1 MDIMQVTDRKSERE
15 FFQLPRFI
23 YADDPNWIP
32 HLVQDEK
39 KVFDPKKN
47 KVFRHGTAVRWI
59 LKDDTGKTIG
69 RIAAFVNKKYS
80 KSMKQPTGG
89 VGFFECI
96 NDQKAA
102 ALLFDTAKKWLEEKD
117 MEAMDGPINF
127 GEKNMFWGLLIEN
140 FTDPNSY
147 GMNYHPPY
155 YKELLEEYGF
165 KVYYNQLVYKR
176 DLKLPA
182 QEIFVRKYRALMAD
196 PEYSVG
202 DIRGKDLDTVA
213 EDFRTVYNNAWAG
226 AHGFKDMSS
235 LQAKK
240 VMQSLKPVIDKK
252 FVIFAYH
259 KGKPIAFYVNIPELN
274 EIFKHVNGNLN
285 WWGKLIF
292 LYHKLKKTPS
302 TMVGIVFG
310 VDRAYHGK
318 GVEGALIA
326 WAGEFLVPN
335 TNYSETILTWIGDF
349 NPKMM
354 HVAENLGA
362 EVFRTLATY
371 RFLFDREKPFERIPV
386 NK

>member
-1 MDIMQVTDRKSERE
+1 MDIIQVANRKSEKE
-15 FFQLPRFI
+15 FFELPWFI
-23 YADDPNWIP
+23 YANDPNWIP

-39 KVFDPKKN
+39 KVFDPSKN
-47 KVFRHGTAVRWI
+47 KMFRHGTANRWI
-59 LKDDTGKTIG
+59 LKSEEGKVVG

-89 VGFFECI
+89 IGFFECI
-96 NDQKAA
+96 DDQEAA
-102 ALLFDTAKKWLEEKD
+102 NHLFDTAKSWLEGQG
-117 MEAMDGPINF
+117 MEAVDGPINF

-140 FTDPNSY
+140 FTSPNSY

-155 YKELLEEYGF
+155 YKRLFENYGF

-176 DLKLPA
+176 DLLIPA
-182 QEIFVRKYRALMAD
+182 QEIFVRKYKALMAD
-196 PEYSVG
+196 PEFSVG
-202 DIRGKDLDTVA
+202 DIRGKDLETVA

-226 AHGFKDMSS
+226 AHGFKEMSA

-240 VMQSLKPVIDKK
+240 VMQSLKPIIDKK
-252 FVIFAYH
+252 IIVFAYH
-259 KGKPIAFYVNIPELN
+259 NQKPIAFYVNIPELN

-285 WWGKLIF
+285 LWGKLIF
-292 LYHKLKKTPS
+292 LYHKLKKTPT

-310 VDRAYHGK
+310 VDRDYHGK

-326 WAGEFLVPN
+326 WAGDNLVPN
-335 TNYSETILTWIGDF
+335 SNYTETILTWIGDF

-362 EVFRTLATY
+362 EVFRKLATY
-371 RFLFDREKPFERIPV
+371 RYLFDREKPFERIPL